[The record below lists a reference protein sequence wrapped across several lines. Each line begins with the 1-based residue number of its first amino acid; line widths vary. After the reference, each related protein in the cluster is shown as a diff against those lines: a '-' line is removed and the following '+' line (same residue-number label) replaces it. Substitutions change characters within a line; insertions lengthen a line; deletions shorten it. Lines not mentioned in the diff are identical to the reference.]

1 MRDGLFDLSG
11 KVAVV
16 TGGNGGIGLAMAE
29 GLARHG
35 AAVSIWGTNAD
46 KNAAALARLQ
56 AHDVPVQS
64 LLCDVGDID
73 QVTNAMA
80 QVVTELGRVDSCF
93 INSGVAGMSRS
104 FLDVTPDEWHRVM
117 RVNLD
122 GAFFTAQAAL
132 RQMVAQGDG
141 GSIAVTTSGA
151 SLQGQPNTP
160 QYSASKGGVSAM
172 MRSIAVAHARHGI
185 RANAILPGWIETD
198 MTAPALGWEKF
209 SDAVMPRIP
218 MRRWGQPTDFAGL
231 AVYLASDASRYH
243 TGDTLVI
250 DGGYLVF

>member
-16 TGGNGGIGLAMAE
+16 TGGNGGIGLAMAD

-35 AAVSIWGTNAD
+35 AAVSVWGTNAD
-46 KNAAALARLQ
+46 KNAAAVQQLA
-56 AHDVPVQS
+56 AHGGAVQS

-73 QVTNAMA
+73 QVNAAMA
-80 QVVTELGRVDSCF
+80 QVVAELGRVDSCF
-93 INSGVAGMSRS
+93 VNSGVSGNSRS
-104 FLDVTPDEWHRVM
+104 FLDVTPEEWHRVM

-151 SLQGQPNTP
+151 SMQGQPNTP

-231 AVYLASDASRYH
+231 AVYLASDASAYH

>member
-1 MRDGLFDLSG
+1 MREGLFDLTG

-29 GLARHG
+29 GLAQHG
-35 AAVSIWGTNAD
+35 AAVSVWGTNSE
-46 KNAAALARLQ
+46 KNAAALERLSAHGGRVQ
-56 AHDVPVQS
+56 ALV
-64 LLCDVGDID
+64 CDVGDAEQVQAAMD
-73 QVTNAMA
+73 QV
-80 QVVTELGRVDSCF
+80 VSDLGRVDSCF
-93 INSGVAGMSRS
+93 INSGVSGMSSS
-104 FLDVTPDEWHRVM
+104 FLNVTAEEWHRVM

-132 RQMVAQGDG
+132 RVMVAQGDG

-151 SLQGQPNTP
+151 SMQGQPNTP

-172 MRSIAVAHARHGI
+172 MRSISVAHARHGI

-198 MTAPALGWEKF
+198 MTSPALGWEKF
-209 SDAVMPRIP
+209 SNAVMPRIP

-231 AVYLASDASRYH
+231 AVYLASDASAYH